1 MSICKKSDTGAWIE
15 MCPSLSEV
23 TRDQVGDI
31 HTQVRVRFSDHKRKL
46 IVVAG
51 RFKKN
56 KVQLNYCPFCGADV
70 FTEFGDEEPQQ

>member
-15 MCPSLSEV
+15 MCPSLTKV
-23 TRDQVGDI
+23 TNEQIGDI
-31 HTQVRVRFSDHKRKL
+31 ETQVRVRISDQKRKL
-46 IVVAG
+46 VIAAG

-70 FTEFGDEEPQQ
+70 FTEFGDEVEE